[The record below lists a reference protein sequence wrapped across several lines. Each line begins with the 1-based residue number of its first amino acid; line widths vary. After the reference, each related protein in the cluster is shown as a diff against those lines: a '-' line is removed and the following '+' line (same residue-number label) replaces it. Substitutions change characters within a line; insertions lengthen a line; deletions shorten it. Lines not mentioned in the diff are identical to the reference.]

1 MRSLIRRIGA
11 AALAAFF
18 LAGCGLTPQ
27 GDALRA
33 AVTEGGRTAAA
44 AALENAEWWQCRA
57 SPVGA
62 ILDRY
67 CKSQDTCE
75 AWHTLC
81 RGSAEV
87 TLFYENSVVP

>member
-1 MRSLIRRIGA
+1 MKIFGA
-11 AALAAFF
+11 AALGAAFL

-33 AVTEGGRTAAA
+33 AITEGGRAAAA

-67 CKSQDTCE
+67 CKSKDTCE
-75 AWHTLC
+75 AWHTVC
-81 RGSAEV
+81 NGNAEV
-87 TLFYENSVVP
+87 SLFDENGGTP

>member
-1 MRSLIRRIGA
+1 MKLLMA
-11 AALAAFF
+11 AALAAA

-33 AVTEGGRTAAA
+33 AVSEGGRTAAA

-87 TLFYENSVVP
+87 TLFDANGAAP